1 VPALVYQ
8 GTADE
13 WTTVELAQR
22 FATDYRN
29 AGGTVDVQLLPGERH
44 TFVNEHPFSIN
55 SVKAVEM
62 SKAFIKKY
70 GAPKLL
76 RTDCGDAWIRCCSP
90 DCAEMLG
97 GSPYQR
103 CRGSGPCAASSYIV
117 LDRADRS
124 A

>member
-29 AGGTVDVQLLPGERH
+29 AGGTVDLQLLPVERH
-44 TFVNEHPFSIN
+44 TFVNEHPFSPN
-55 SVKAVEM
+55 SVRAVEM
-62 SKAFIKKY
+62 SKAFIKNT
-70 GAPKLL
+70 ARPRHL
-76 RTDCGDAWIRCCSP
+76 RTVCGVAWIRCCSP
-90 DCAEMLG
+90 GCAEMLG

-103 CRGSGPCAASSYIV
+103 CRGSGPCAASAYIV

>member
-29 AGGTVDVQLLPGERH
+29 AGGTVDLQLLQGERH
-44 TFVNEHPFSIN
+44 TFVNEHPFSPN

-62 SKAFIKKY
+62 AKAFIKKY
-70 GAPKLL
+70 GSPK
-76 RTDCGDAWIRCCSP
+76 T
-90 DCAEMLG
+90 
-97 GSPYQR
+97 
-103 CRGSGPCAASSYIV
+103 SSN
-117 LDRADRS
+117 
-124 A
+124 